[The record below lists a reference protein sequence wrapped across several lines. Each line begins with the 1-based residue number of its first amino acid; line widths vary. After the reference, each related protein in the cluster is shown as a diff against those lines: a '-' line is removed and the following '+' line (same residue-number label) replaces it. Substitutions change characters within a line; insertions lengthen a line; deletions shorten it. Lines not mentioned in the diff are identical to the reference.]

1 MIFNC
6 RNNSISPQCK
16 LLFRDRSIIANNL
29 TRLMAVVANS
39 IPPYTWATRDDIPSL
54 FMRADGFTGHAYT
67 YIFKPN

>member
-6 RNNSISPQCK
+6 RNNSISHQCK

-29 TRLMAVVANS
+29 TRLMGVAAS
-39 IPPYTWATRDDIPSL
+39 AIPPYTRATRDDIPSL
-54 FMRADGFTGHAYT
+54 FMRAVGVTGRAYT